1 MAKKN
6 KYPVLGVIQ
15 VQHKGCTDEASEYIL
30 KSTINQLPMIGIFAS
45 IAPVPGSLVVQ
56 YQDEDMPTDPP
67 KNEHYWHDTQATASL
82 YKSWLITL
90 SGSAEGNTQKNA
102 AKSVREYIEDLAH
115 EFYIE
120 SLCVRIGEFTPAIF
134 ADEKPFQELH
144 AEYPTK
150 ISKTID
156 EMVEGKI

>member
-15 VQHKGCTDEASEYIL
+15 VQHRGCTDEASEYIL
-30 KSTINQLPMIGIFAS
+30 KATINQLPMIGVFAS

-56 YQDEDMPTDPP
+56 YQDEDMPADPP
-67 KNEHYWHDTQATASL
+67 KNEHYWHDVQATASL

-90 SGSAEGNTQKNA
+90 SGSTEGNTQKSAVDAVN
-102 AKSVREYIEDLAH
+102 EYISELAR

-120 SLCVRIGEFTPAIF
+120 NICVRVGEFAPSIF
-134 ADEKPFQELH
+134 ADEKSFQELY

-150 ISKTID
+150 ISKTVS
-156 EMVEGKI
+156 EMAEGKL

>member
-15 VQHKGCTDEASEYIL
+15 VQHRGCTDEASEYIL
-30 KSTINQLPMIGIFAS
+30 KATINQLPMIGIFAS

-56 YQDEDMPTDPP
+56 YQDENMSADPP
-67 KNEHYWHDTQATASL
+67 KNEHYWHDAQATASL

-90 SGSAEGNTQKNA
+90 SGSTETNTQKNA
-102 AKSVREYIEDLAH
+102 TESVREYIEDLAH

-120 SLCVRIGEFTPAIF
+120 SICVRVGEFAPSIF
-134 ADEKPFQELH
+134 ADEKTFQELYT
-144 AEYPTK
+144 EYPTK
-150 ISKTID
+150 ISKTVS
-156 EMVEGKI
+156 EMAEGKL